1 MRPGMDDEWQLALNW
16 VSEPEENAEENP
28 ELAEAEPME
37 QNSGAYPA
45 QTGLLKI
52 FHISG
57 TVGLFDIRDVPTDQ
71 AEAEANLLAT
81 GTASEPNNRTVAGS
95 LSVLHKPSGI
105 SLTGAAARRMFTSSV
120 RFNDDEVG
128 RPNDAW
134 FYYFKLGWQRN
145 LNRLGKTAFYAE
157 YGSFNQFLG
166 RDADEEAVSALAGID
181 EDAVCASARSA
192 CLVSGSNATIW
203 GLGVV
208 QFVNSAEMQLHRLS
222 TLRGGCEPEH
232 QAGRRRRLSSA
243 GPFQTIATGA
253 HRFLSL
259 RRLPKLNRNFKT
271 A

>member
-1 MRPGMDDEWQLALNW
+1 MRKKILSSQKP
-16 VSEPEENAEENP
+16 NP
-28 ELAEAEPME
+28 WSRTL
-37 QNSGAYPA
+37 
-45 QTGLLKI
+45 
-52 FHISG
+52 
-57 TVGLFDIRDVPTDQ
+57 VPTRPRPVFSKSFIFPGRSDFSIFATFRSDQ

-105 SLTGAAARRMFTSSV
+105 SLTGAAARRKFTSSV

-128 RPNDAW
+128 RPNDSW

-208 QFVNSAEMQLHRLS
+208 QFVNSAEMQLYTAYRHYEPDVSLS
-222 TLRGGCEPEH
+222 TRRG
-232 QAGRRRRLSSA
+232 AGVGSVPH
-243 GPFQTIATGA
+243 GPFPDNHNRRA
-253 HRFLSL
+253 HRFLSM

>member
-1 MRPGMDDEWQLALNW
+1 M
-16 VSEPEENAEENP
+16 EE
-28 ELAEAEPME
+28 
-37 QNSGAYPA
+37 NSGAYPA

-105 SLTGAAARRMFTSSV
+105 SLTGAAARRKFTSSV

-181 EDAVCASARSA
+181 EDAVCASARTA

-208 QFVNSAEMQLHRLS
+208 QFVKSAEMQLYTAYRHYEPDVSLS
-222 TLRGGCEPEH
+222 TRRG
-232 QAGRRRRLSSA
+232 AGVGSVPLD
-243 GPFQTIATGA
+243 PFQTIMTGA
-253 HRFLSL
+253 LIDF
-259 RRLPKLNRNFKT
+259 
-271 A
+271 